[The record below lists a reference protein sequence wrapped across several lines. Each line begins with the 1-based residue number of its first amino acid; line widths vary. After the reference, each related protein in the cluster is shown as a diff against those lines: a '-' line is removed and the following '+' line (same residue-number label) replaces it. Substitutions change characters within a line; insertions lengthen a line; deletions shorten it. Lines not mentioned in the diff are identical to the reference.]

1 LTIITERCTNV
12 KKISK
17 NVEVLREIGVFYR
30 FFRKGRESLLRPQRV
45 DRGKLS
51 AEFKSGKKGT
61 GAGTALIIKKKK

>member
-1 LTIITERCTNV
+1 
-12 KKISK
+12 
-17 NVEVLREIGVFYR
+17 VEVLREIGVFYR